1 MHALALTVLACP
13 FWCSIGQ
20 CANSHHPNVQSI
32 PAPFLPLP
40 IEART
45 QAEPFPRILQSSQVR
60 IEIPRLGRGRA
71 ILEPLGG
78 FGDVQKT
85 DISASC
91 PSTQKY
97 TKQMFGF
104 VFGFSQVADFRIR
117 FELFDFRICF
127 RIFLNFRIFKSLNTF
142 SDFRISFRSFSIF
155 VVFDFVFEFSEFSD
169 FRVRFRS
176 FSIFGFFEFVFD
188 FSDFADV
195 RVRFLIFEVFDF
207 DEFGIFELDASR
219 RHSKKHVFRILGL
232 RRRSKIQNVRIF
244 ESRLHSK
251 VQKTKYFWISDFRI
265 APAFKNS
272 QIFDLNFF
280 GKAF

>member
-85 DISASC
+85 DISYIYNIIYIYVFLPVGKAILE
-91 PSTQKY
+91 PLGG
-97 TKQMFGF
+97 FGGGNKNRYIIYIYICVC
-104 VFGFSQVADFRIR
+104 VFGRWEGYLGASWGLWGRLNNISIHLSMYQIYVLFLAVGRAILEPLGDFGEGNKHDISDT
-117 FELFDFRICF
+117 LF
-127 RIFLNFRIFKSLNTF
+127 L
-142 SDFRISFRSFSIF
+142 
-155 VVFDFVFEFSEFSD
+155 
-169 FRVRFRS
+169 
-176 FSIFGFFEFVFD
+176 FGY
-188 FSDFADV
+188 
-195 RVRFLIFEVFDF
+195 
-207 DEFGIFELDASR
+207 
-219 RHSKKHVFRILGL
+219 LGVSWGL
-232 RRRSKIQNVRIF
+232 WWR
-244 ESRLHSK
+244 
-251 VQKTKYFWISDFRI
+251 QKTK
-265 APAFKNS
+265 
-272 QIFDLNFF
+272 
-280 GKAF
+280 